1 MPISQDTT
9 VYLGCGEADKRVLLL
24 GGRATGPVTAA
35 SVCKE
40 HHVSASLA
48 AAGSDYQANTGNRI
62 LENEFLK
69 RSNKFLPFIK
79 MICFLIAD

>member
-1 MPISQDTT
+1 MPISQDST
-9 VYLGCGEADKRVLLL
+9 VYLGCGEADKTVLLL
-24 GGRATGPVTAA
+24 GRAPGPVTAA
-35 SVCKE
+35 RVCKE

-48 AAGSDYQANTGNRI
+48 AAASDYQANTGNGI

-69 RSNKFLPFIK
+69 RSNNFLPFIK